1 VDTLRDWLITIGM
14 IIIKPL
20 PQTFITESKKAKGKL
35 LSSILWLVLA
45 VIALNV
51 HDFFVRGNFSVSVLL
66 FMALLIPL
74 DFLFFVFCINMLY
87 MRLFNKKQDY
97 YSELL
102 YLIVAILIPF
112 ITILS
117 FLVQIPVLGDIL
129 FWTTLIY
136 SLILTVLAVKAV
148 TKLEYWQS
156 VTTVVLGSALAMAG
170 FFCIPAFFLSITR
183 AVPSVLK

>member
-1 VDTLRDWLITIGM
+1 VDILRDWLITIGM

-51 HDFFVRGNFSVSVLL
+51 HDFFVRGNFSVSLLL

-117 FLVQIPVLGDIL
+117 FL
-129 FWTTLIY
+129 
-136 SLILTVLAVKAV
+136 
-148 TKLEYWQS
+148 ES
-156 VTTVVLGSALAMAG
+156 V
-170 FFCIPAFFLSITR
+170 
-183 AVPSVLK
+183 